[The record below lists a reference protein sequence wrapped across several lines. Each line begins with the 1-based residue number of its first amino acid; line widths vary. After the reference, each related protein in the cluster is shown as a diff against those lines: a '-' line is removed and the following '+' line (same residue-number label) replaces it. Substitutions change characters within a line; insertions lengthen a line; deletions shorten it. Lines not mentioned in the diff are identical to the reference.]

1 MTRTSHHY
9 DELLESKTFFLSV
22 LILRPSLTA
31 NPDTKVVTVHR
42 LPRPYDST
50 FDVCRYTMYVGL
62 ITESLYVYFD
72 QTVTTF
78 QGSRNLV

>member
-1 MTRTSHHY
+1 MIRTSHHY
-9 DELLESKTFFLSV
+9 DEMFESKTFFLSV

-31 NPDTKVVTVHR
+31 NPDTKVVTVRR

-50 FDVCRYTMYVGL
+50 FPLYVGL

-78 QGSRNLV
+78 QVSRNLV